1 MSFTVLITEVNSG
14 FVTFD
19 NREDAEAFVKDP
31 DDSMVTWDYSE
42 TTNIQIVED

>member
-31 DDSMVTWDYSE
+31 DYEMVTWDYSE
-42 TTNIQIVED
+42 TSSIKIVED